1 MAIETGVFIISVI
14 MALGFMFYSFGKNLI
29 LAPIFKIF
37 SIVIFFV
44 LAVLVGSGLEVS
56 STTTETYQAI
66 DPSDGSIETLTSTT
80 TDILIDENNHGL
92 WIGWIFFALAI
103 LNFVLYF
110 GDYFRGRNN

>member
-80 TDILIDENNHGL
+80 TDSPMSVPWQGSRI
-92 WIGWIFFALAI
+92 WRSFTSKATCSPM
-103 LNFVLYF
+103 
-110 GDYFRGRNN
+110 